1 MAVLLAEPGA
11 ERLAEVMATTADLA
25 ISAGTLA
32 EALIVAGMR
41 GIGPEMQALVAG
53 LAPTVLPVDA
63 VAVAAA
69 YAAWGR
75 GRHPAALNFGDCFAA
90 AAAKVTGAP
99 LLFVGEDF
107 SRTDLPV
114 VAVGRPGT

>member
-1 MAVLLAEPGA
+1 MAVLLAEPQAGV
-11 ERLAEVMATTADLA
+11 LAEVLAAAPDPA

-41 GIGPEMQALVAG
+41 GIGPEMEALIAG
-53 LAPTVLPVDA
+53 LAPRVVPVDA

-69 YAAWGR
+69 YARWGR
-75 GRHPAALNFGDCFAA
+75 GRHPAGLNFGDCFAA
-90 AAAKVTGAP
+90 ALAEATGAP

-107 SRTDLPV
+107 SRTGLP
-114 VAVGRPGT
+114 AAGA